1 MAAGLQW
8 ETTEESMDSAER
20 DPDGRGRWLSND
32 SLARSLRPPEW
43 AAEFLRVTVD
53 WVVDAAKRGEI
64 PSLNLG
70 TALRFDPVALKAW
83 VEERSAA
90 RRGHRRVRPSGEVSE
105 LRRVVRRLA
114 TAGDSAISA
123 EEAARR
129 LGCGRTRV
137 FELLQRGLLKRAKSF
152 GRRTMLLAASVE
164 ALLSTGKKPEAP
176 QPKPKPVSENPEPDI
191 LRLKL

>member
-1 MAAGLQW
+1 
-8 ETTEESMDSAER
+8 MDSAER
-20 DPDGRGRWLSND
+20 NPDGRGRWLSND

-43 AAEFLRVTVD
+43 AAEFLRVTVE
-53 WVVDAAKRGEI
+53 WVVDAAERGEI

-70 TALRFDPVALKAW
+70 NALRFDPVALKAW
-83 VEERSAA
+83 VEERSGA
-90 RRGHRRVRPSGEVSE
+90 RRGQRRARPSGEVSE

-164 ALLSTGKKPEAP
+164 ALLSAAKKPEP
-176 QPKPKPVSENPEPDI
+176 PPPKPKPVSENPEPDI